1 MDVWTMKLIWMA
13 YASEFTSV
21 QLLCTWKLLWPKSH
35 QHFFSYFFFFFQFL
49 YFNWTKIYFKT
60 EWFSWMH
67 HQYTFCKVSLLNSLL
82 FMTVIRILLISIRI
96 ISLKRMIL
104 KLRTHINPMEYVR
117 TSFWHTFVSIILNQ
131 KMFMQFESNQQKR

>member
-1 MDVWTMKLIWMA
+1 M
-13 YASEFTSV
+13 SEQWNWYEWLTQVS
-21 QLLCTWKLLWPKSH
+21 SH
-35 QHFFSYFFFFFQFL
+35 QFSCCALGSCCGQNHINTFFLIFFFFQFL